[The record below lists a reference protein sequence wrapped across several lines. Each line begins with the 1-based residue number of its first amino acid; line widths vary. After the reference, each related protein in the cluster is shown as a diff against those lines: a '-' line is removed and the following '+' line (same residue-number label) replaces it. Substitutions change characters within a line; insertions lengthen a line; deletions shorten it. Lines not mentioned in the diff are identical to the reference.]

1 MNYITT
7 NIRIPEKDYERLKRE
22 ALAQKKSFAQII
34 RQKIGVEESIEE
46 REAAVKQIEITRQ
59 KLGKYFEGFDIVE
72 FLRKDRYEGHKINN
86 Y

>member
-7 NIRIPEKDYERLKRE
+7 NIRIPERDYERLKRE
-22 ALAQKKSFAQII
+22 ALVQKKSLAQVI
-34 RQKIGVEESIEE
+34 RQKIGTEDSIEE

-59 KLGKYFEGFDIVE
+59 KLGKYFDGFDVVK